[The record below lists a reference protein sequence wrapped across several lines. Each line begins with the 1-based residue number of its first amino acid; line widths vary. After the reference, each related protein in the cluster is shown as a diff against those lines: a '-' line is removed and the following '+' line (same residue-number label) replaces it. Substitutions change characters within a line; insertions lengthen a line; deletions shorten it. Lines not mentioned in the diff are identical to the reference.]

1 MEDTRVMTVMKQ
13 VEENEISISKVC
25 PTYATKGHDTMK
37 DNDHDVY
44 CERRERFSKDFVSK
58 VLLKHSK
65 PKMIQKLKSKVMN
78 PIHNKYMSQQMR

>member
-1 MEDTRVMTVMKQ
+1 MTVMKQ
-13 VEENEISISKVC
+13 VKENEISIPKVC

-37 DNDHDVY
+37 DNEHVY